1 MNPKTI
7 MDSYEDENNSGM
19 MPRTIVVNNEADGS
33 YSWNDNKLHAIPNS
47 RVMNNNNNDDDDD
60 NRDENENDFDLIQ
73 TTTNKYEDDNENK
86 DKTNSETLPVVAR
99 TMVTTIT
106 TKVVPANWFT
116 IVKTSVVCS
125 IIVICIF
132 ITIVLTVMGVWV
144 YSHINKK
151 RIHLVSFTYF
161 LLSSKSVLSFFL

>member
-1 MNPKTI
+1 
-7 MDSYEDENNSGM
+7 
-19 MPRTIVVNNEADGS
+19 
-33 YSWNDNKLHAIPNS
+33 
-47 RVMNNNNNDDDDD
+47 
-60 NRDENENDFDLIQ
+60 LIQ

-106 TKVVPANWFT
+106 TKVVPAKWFT

-132 ITIVLTVMGVWV
+132 IVIVLTAMGVWV
-144 YSHINKK
+144 YNHISKK
-151 RIHLVSFTYF
+151 RIHLVSFR
-161 LLSSKSVLSFFL
+161 